1 MAGAPAIGPDGS
13 VYIGSNDGYVYAL
26 NDGISIK
33 WTFKTNN
40 GMGMPAIG
48 PDGWIYVGGLNGY
61 LYCLDPATGQESW
74 KIYLHN
80 PIEATPAIGQD
91 GTIYA
96 GTTAPDSA
104 TDDTVYAVSSAGK
117 KKWGFWTT
125 TQLDSSP
132 VIGFD
137 GTIYIG
143 GQGSDFIA
151 LTSAGKLKWVSD
163 IPNFITNNSTA
174 AIGEDGTI
182 YFGADDGYVY
192 AIH

>member
-1 MAGAPAIGPDGS
+1 MDGAPAIDPNLCW
-13 VYIGSNDGYVYAL
+13 VYIGSNDGTVYAL
-26 NDGISIK
+26 DDGVSAI

-48 PDGWIYVGGLNGY
+48 PDG
-61 LYCLDPATGQESW
+61 
-74 KIYLHN
+74 
-80 PIEATPAIGQD
+80 
-91 GTIYA
+91 TIYA
-96 GTTAPDSA
+96 GTTAPNSS
-104 TDDTVYAVSSAGK
+104 TNDTVYAVSPTGK
-117 KKWGFWTT
+117 KKWGFRATD
-125 TQLDSSP
+125 QLDSSA
-132 VIGFD
+132 VIGYD

-151 LTSAGKLKWVSD
+151 LTQAGNMKWIIGGIS
-163 IPNFITNNSTA
+163 NFITINSTP